1 MEFLN
6 YFSNVFTFGNILI
19 LILGT
24 IGGLLMGAAPGLSPT
39 MAVALLI
46 PFTFK
51 MSPDQGLIMLGA
63 VYTST
68 VAGGAISAILLKI
81 PGAPANIATVMD
93 GYPMAKNG
101 RSKEALHYC
110 FISSFIGGIIGIFV
124 LIFFTPVLANFALK
138 FGPSHMFWIA
148 IFGVTVIA
156 TLDSNSILKGLFSGA
171 IGLWLA
177 TIGYDSVLGVERFV
191 FNPIF
196 SGGINII
203 AALVGLFAIPQVLS
217 MLEDKQNKSSDQ
229 FEMERKSLYQSFVYN
244 VSRVKALIVGSVSG
258 TIIGLIPGAGGQIAG
273 LVSYDQIKKISSNRE
288 NFGKGEPDG
297 IIAAESANN
306 AMVGPSLVPLL
317 TLGVPGSP
325 TAAVLLG
332 GLLIHGMF
340 PGANL
345 FTVYAE
351 TTWTFINSL
360 LVAQFMMLIF
370 GLYISGLAKY
380 VMKTPT
386 NYMAAGITILAIF
399 GTYSVQHNFA
409 DVIVML
415 FLGVSMFFLSKFGF
429 TAAPVVLGLILGPIA
444 EINFSQA
451 KIIADTQ
458 EGIFNYLTSGSLN
471 LVIISLCLLSVL
483 YGVITEIKRK
493 KND

>member
-1 MEFLN
+1 MEFLQ
-6 YFSNVFTFGNILI
+6 YFSNVFTFGNLII

-24 IGGLLMGAAPGLSPT
+24 IGGLLLGAAPGLSPT

-51 MSPDQGLIMLGA
+51 MNPDQGLIMLGA
-63 VYTST
+63 VYTAT

-93 GYPMAKNG
+93 GYPMARSN

-110 FISSFIGGIIGIFV
+110 FISSFVGGIIGIAV
-124 LIFFTPVLANFALK
+124 LIFFTPLLADFALN
-138 FGPSHMFWIA
+138 FGPSQMFWIA

-156 TLDSNSILKGLFSGA
+156 TLDSNSVIKGLFSGA

-217 MLEDKQNKSSDQ
+217 MLENKHADTNQ
-229 FEMERKSLYQSFVYN
+229 FKMEKKSIIESFLYN
-244 VSRVKALIVGSVSG
+244 IKRIKALTIGSITGV
-258 TIIGLIPGAGGQIAG
+258 IIGLIPGAGGQIAG
-273 LVSYDQIKKISSNRE
+273 LVSYDQIKKASKNKE

-340 PGANL
+340 PGPNL
-345 FTVYAE
+345 FTIYAE
-351 TTWTFINSL
+351 TTWTFIDSL
-360 LVAQFMMLIF
+360 VVAQFMMLIF
-370 GLYISGLAKY
+370 GIYISGLAKY
-380 VMKTPT
+380 VIRTPV
-386 NYMAAGITILAIF
+386 NYMAVAITLLAVF

-415 FLGVSMFFLSKFGF
+415 GLGIGMFFLGKLGF
-429 TAAPVVLGLILGPIA
+429 TASPIVLGLILGPIA
-444 EINFSQA
+444 ETNFSQA

-458 EGIFNYLTSGSLN
+458 NGIFSYLTSGYLNITIIVLSL
-471 LVIISLCLLSVL
+471 ISIA
-483 YGVITEIKRK
+483 YGISSEIRK
-493 KND
+493 KK

>member
-1 MEFLN
+1 MEFLD
-6 YFSNVFTFGNILI
+6 YFLNVFTFGNILI
-19 LILGT
+19 LVLGT

-63 VYTST
+63 VYTAT

-101 RSKEALHYC
+101 KSKEALHYC
-110 FISSFIGGIIGIFV
+110 FISSFVGGVVGIII

-156 TLDSNSILKGLFSGA
+156 TLDSNSIIKGLFSGA

-217 MLEDKQNKSSDQ
+217 MIENKQSRSDQ
-229 FEMERKSLYQSFVYN
+229 FLMEKKSLLQSIIFN
-244 VSRVKALIVGSVSG
+244 LSRIKALVVGSVTG
-258 TIIGLIPGAGGQIAG
+258 VIIGLIPGAGGQIAG
-273 LVSYDQIKKISSNRE
+273 LVSYDQIKKLSKKKE

-340 PGANL
+340 PGPYL
-345 FTVYAE
+345 FTIYAE

-360 LVAQFMMLIF
+360 LIAQIMMLCF

-380 VMKTPT
+380 VIRTPS
-386 NYMAAGITILAIF
+386 NYMAATITILAIF

-429 TAAPVVLGLILGPIA
+429 TAAPIVLGLILGPIA
-444 EINFSQA
+444 ETNFSQA

-458 EGIFNYLTSGSLN
+458 NGIFSYLTTGPLN
-471 LVIISLCLLSVL
+471 LTIISLCLISII
-483 YGVITEIKRK
+483 YGIITEVK
-493 KND
+493 KNKK